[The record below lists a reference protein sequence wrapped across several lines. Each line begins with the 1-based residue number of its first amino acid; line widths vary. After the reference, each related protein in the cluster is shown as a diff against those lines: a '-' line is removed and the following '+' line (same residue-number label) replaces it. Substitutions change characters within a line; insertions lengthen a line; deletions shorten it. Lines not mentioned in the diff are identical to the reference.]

1 MFLKDIVI
9 DIKSVTDNQVKK
21 YFLILK
27 KCIPSLMRMCLKANW
42 SDWWEQISYQ
52 RKDL

>member
-21 YFLILK
+21 YFFNIKKMYSKFDAYVLEVKLK
-27 KCIPSLMRMCLKANW
+27 
-42 SDWWEQISYQ
+42 
-52 RKDL
+52 